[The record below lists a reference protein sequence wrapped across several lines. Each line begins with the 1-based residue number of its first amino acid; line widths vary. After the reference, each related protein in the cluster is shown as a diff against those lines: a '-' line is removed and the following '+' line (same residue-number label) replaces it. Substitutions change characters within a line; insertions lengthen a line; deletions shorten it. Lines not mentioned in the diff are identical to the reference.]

1 MVSVL
6 LSASFKDSI
15 YNNRWQKTAEL
26 HAALKSDEQ
35 REREWKES
43 WDKKKTFFCEL
54 WGTLSVNFRI
64 PSSGYIQHKSHYH
77 STMVSFP
84 QLIESFVKN
93 CGGNAFLL
101 PVIFVSYLSCHQIET
116 ESPLISLILYCS
128 HKMNA
133 FLAGSE
139 FQRNNVSYGLFVIM
153 ESDFRSP
160 VPQSYAGPWQ
170 PPAPVAPCSR
180 QRWVFLTAAHGDPEH
195 SAALLESG
203 TPSRADGCS
212 CCTDTRHGHFSV
224 STLPQLRGNAAK
236 LRPLSFCYSLMALTL
251 LQDSHQENISCLK
264 QNGDFPFHSGTAFKK
279 SEWHREQL
287 YCQQLL
293 GSKQHLHTSAS
304 VRHTAVRQNHQ
315 KHFYSFRKKDLLP
328 VFTLEHYL
336 KGKKKKKILGPCVL
350 AVPC

>member
-6 LSASFKDSI
+6 LSVSFKDSI

-43 WDKKKTFFCEL
+43 RDKKKTFFCEL

-212 CCTDTRHGHFSV
+212 EHTATAKRKCSQTETTQLLLLIDGADPSARQPSREHLMPETKWWFPFS
-224 STLPQLRGNAAK
+224 LW
-236 LRPLSFCYSLMALTL
+236 YSLQKERVAQGTTL
-251 LQDSHQENISCLK
+251 LPAAAWVKATPPHIS
-264 QNGDFPFHSGTAFKK
+264 
-279 SEWHREQL
+279 
-287 YCQQLL
+287 
-293 GSKQHLHTSAS
+293 
-304 VRHTAVRQNHQ
+304 
-315 KHFYSFRKKDLLP
+315 
-328 VFTLEHYL
+328 
-336 KGKKKKKILGPCVL
+336 
-350 AVPC
+350 